1 MPSDKNTNIEFSDET
16 VGTNVPKPYIPGIE
30 RGFRTMCDKGLLTGH
45 KIAGVKFRIIDGMH
59 HCVDSSEF
67 AFFQA
72 AQGAVKDV
80 FEAGN
85 WQILEPIMLVEIVG
99 PQEFQ
104 VE

>member
-1 MPSDKNTNIEFSDET
+1 MPPQKNTNIEFSDET
-16 VGTNVPKPYIPGIE
+16 VGTNIPKQYIPGIE
-30 RGFRTMCDKGLLTGH
+30 KGYRAMCEKGLLSGH
-45 KIAGVKFRIIDGMH
+45 KVAGIRFRIIDGMH

-72 AQGAVKDV
+72 AQGAMRDV
-80 FEAGN
+80 FENGS
-85 WQILEPIMLVEIVG
+85 WRILEPIMLVEVVG